1 MTNITVLCEPEHLPR
16 VRLLQSHMGELGITL
31 DLVEKAAPAC
41 ERLLLIPR
49 RTNSRLADTAA
60 TGNAERIVLYLDE
73 NPDPIPAD
81 ASFTIP
87 AWPARSSDADVE
99 RLAQALA
106 TPLREDTATVKPV
119 DRTNQIALGIFA
131 LLAAAL
137 FAAVQ
142 LSGEKADDTPATED
156 AQLTTTAPAAQ
167 RSTSTSRPDASRP
180 AAAGGDEAAPLP
192 RASLRESGNAVRQ
205 SATAAHEN
213 ARISGDEGDRAV
225 NSVQVRAGS
234 ASVPSTDIVL
244 AADAALVNS
253 SRKAPAHSGSLAGY
267 ARQMQRCARRQS
279 WRMEIPLICETLF
292 DESEQRFR

>member
-180 AAAGGDEAAPLP
+180 AAACLAA
-192 RASLRESGNAVRQ
+192 R
-205 SATAAHEN
+205 
-213 ARISGDEGDRAV
+213 
-225 NSVQVRAGS
+225 S
-234 ASVPSTDIVL
+234 ASEFSGIFFQ
-244 AADAALVNS
+244 
-253 SRKAPAHSGSLAGY
+253 SRLGRSLGHLDT
-267 ARQMQRCARRQS
+267 
-279 WRMEIPLICETLF
+279 IPNPEN
-292 DESEQRFR
+292 